1 MNSDIRGELW
11 GVIVNPY
18 SGKRQ
23 LAKDWIKIYRLLK
36 KADIRFDEQLTAYP
50 GHATEIAK
58 NMVEHGYKH
67 LLVVGGDGTINEV
80 VNGVYTSNTDYKS
93 EITLALVPYGTGNDW
108 ARYWKI
114 TRNYR
119 QLARHLFQRKSV
131 SVDIGKMTYVNAN
144 NDEEHRFFINGA
156 GMGFDGMVVKITNH
170 IKQFLGGSSWVYSL
184 SVFLALFKLK
194 PYHMR
199 LIADDKTM
207 EQKIITIAIGNTCY
221 SGGGLKQAPEA
232 IPTDGLFHIT
242 AIEPLKLTEIP
253 SALRCLFQGKLTDHK
268 RAHSFVTKRFVVE
281 TPSKIYAETDG
292 ILIDAKSPYTIEI
305 IPQALHML
313 IP

>member
-1 MNSDIRGELW
+1 
-11 GVIVNPY
+11 
-18 SGKRQ
+18 
-23 LAKDWIKIYRLLK
+23 
-36 KADIRFDEQLTAYP
+36 
-50 GHATEIAK
+50 
-58 NMVEHGYKH
+58 
-67 LLVVGGDGTINEV
+67 
-80 VNGVYTSNTDYKS
+80 
-93 EITLALVPYGTGNDW
+93 
-108 ARYWKI
+108 
-114 TRNYR
+114 
-119 QLARHLFQRKSV
+119 
-131 SVDIGKMTYVNAN
+131 
-144 NDEEHRFFINGA
+144 
-156 GMGFDGMVVKITNH
+156 
-170 IKQFLGGSSWVYSL
+170 
-184 SVFLALFKLK
+184 
-194 PYHMR
+194 MR
-199 LIADDKTM
+199 LIADDNTM

-268 RAHSFVTKRFVVE
+268 RAHSFITKRFVVE